1 MSRRFVFAA
10 LTAAVFAA
18 LPAFSVLA
26 ASMNYGDFVGDS
38 VTYRNVTESNSE
50 PNLLFSAPTVVGD
63 TLEFDPVAFFAE
75 VDPGPGSDITDSEI
89 NTIIEAQ
96 PGFFIDNIQITEE
109 GDFTL
114 TGLPGAF
121 GHAGVGAAFFF
132 EVLGVDGVLVGDGPI
147 GFASMQFTTGG
158 GPNGG
163 QYMLPGDAGNTTPW
177 IGTAFLDINAALA
190 ASPYAGQRSTSIRL
204 SFDNTLSAAADEN
217 ASSFI
222 QKKEIGGIIIRT
234 NIPEPSTLAMVGL
247 VIGAAATV
255 VMRRKLG

>member
-1 MSRRFVFAA
+1 MSRRFVFAVA
-10 LTAAVFAA
+10 VAATFAA
-18 LPAFSVLA
+18 LPANVVLA
-26 ASMNYGDFVGDS
+26 ASMNYGDFVGSS

-50 PNLLFSAPTVVGD
+50 PNLLFSAPSVAGD
-63 TLEFDPVAFFAE
+63 TLEFDPVNFFAE

-89 NTIIEAQ
+89 STVVEAKD
-96 PGFFIDNIQITEE
+96 GFFIDNIEITEE

-114 TGLPGAF
+114 EGTAGAF

-132 EVLGVDGVLVGDGPI
+132 EVLAVDGALVGDGPI
-147 GFASMQFTTGG
+147 GFASMDFTTGG

-163 QYMLPGDAGNTTPW
+163 QYMLPGDAGNGTPW

-190 ASPYAGQRSTSIRL
+190 ASPYAGQRATSVRL

-222 QKKEIGGIIIRT
+222 KKKEIGGIIIRT
-234 NIPEPSTLAMVGL
+234 NIPEPSTLAIAGL
-247 VIGAAATV
+247 LIGATAMV